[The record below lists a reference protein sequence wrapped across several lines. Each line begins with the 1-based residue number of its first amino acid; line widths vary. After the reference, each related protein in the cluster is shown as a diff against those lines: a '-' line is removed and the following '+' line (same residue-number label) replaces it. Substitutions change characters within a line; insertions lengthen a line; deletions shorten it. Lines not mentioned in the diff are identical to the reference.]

1 MCKSFAPQKSQ
12 ESRYGMKRHFFFCS
26 YYMNFIRKTINVW
39 SDSLQSVYVK
49 VYIVFACSGA
59 FLQEFTGEG
68 PSCAVLR
75 QLQLELCMMDLQIRA
90 RED

>member
-1 MCKSFAPQKSQ
+1 
-12 ESRYGMKRHFFFCS
+12 
-26 YYMNFIRKTINVW
+26 MNFIRKTINVW